1 MPTWVALHHRTTYRY
16 GGPVTVGPQT
26 IRLRPSP
33 LTRTPIRGYAL
44 TVSPEPATLRWFQ
57 DASGNGIAQ
66 AMFGAPTGT
75 LEFTVALEAEL
86 ASVNPFDFVLEPD
99 AVTWPFR
106 YPAPLSYELVAY
118 RSAEPIRPWLPA
130 LLGEFSLKEQP
141 SVELLVGLNR
151 LVFDKIAYITRME
164 PGVLSPEQ
172 TVSCGAGSCR
182 DVAWLLVNVAR
193 SLGFA
198 ARFVSGYLI
207 QLVDESAPTP
217 GLKADK
223 VDLHA
228 WAEIFMPGAGWIGFD
243 ATSGLMTG
251 AGHIPLAGS
260 AHPESAAPV
269 SGTVGLSPAA
279 HFDVET
285 TVTRLPESWIGRG

>member
-1 MPTWVALHHRTTYRY
+1 MPTSVALHHRTTYRY
-16 GGPVTVGPQT
+16 GGPVMVGPQT

-33 LTRTPIRGYAL
+33 ITRAVIRNYAL
-44 TVSPEPATLRWFQ
+44 TISPEPAALRWFQ
-57 DASGNGIAQ
+57 DASGNVIAR
-66 AMFGAPTGT
+66 ALFGAPADT
-75 LEFTVALEAEL
+75 LEFTVGLEAEL
-86 ASVNPFDFVLEPD
+86 GEANPFDFVLESD

-106 YPAPLSYELVAY
+106 YPAALALDLVAY
-118 RSAEPIRPWLPA
+118 QAAEPIRPWLAA
-130 LLGEFSLKEQP
+130 LLGTFSLQEQP
-141 SVELLVGLNR
+141 SVQLLVGLNH
-151 LVFDKIAYITRME
+151 LIFDKITYITRME

-172 TVSCGAGSCR
+172 TVRDGAGSCR
-182 DVAWLLVNVAR
+182 DVAWLLVAIAR

-207 QLVDESAPTP
+207 QLVDAAAPAP
-217 GLKADK
+217 GLETDK

-260 AHPESAAPV
+260 AHPEAAAPV
-269 SGTVGLSPAA
+269 SGTVALSPGA

-285 TVTRLPESWIGRG
+285 TVTRLA

>member
-1 MPTWVALHHRTTYRY
+1 MV
-16 GGPVTVGPQT
+16 
-26 IRLRPSP
+26 
-33 LTRTPIRGYAL
+33 
-44 TVSPEPATLRWFQ
+44 
-57 DASGNGIAQ
+57 AQ
-66 AMFGAPTGT
+66 ALFGAPTDT

-86 ASVNPFDFVLEPD
+86 SDVNPFDFVLDPD

-106 YPAPLSYELVAY
+106 YPSPLSHELLAY
-118 RSAEPIRPWLPA
+118 QGVEPIRPWLAA
-130 LLGEFSLKEQP
+130 LIGEFSPKEQP
-141 SVELLVGLNR
+141 AVELLVALNR
-151 LVFDKIAYITRME
+151 LVFSKIAYITRME
-164 PGVLSPEQ
+164 PGVLSPEE
-172 TVSCGAGSCR
+172 TVRCGAGSCR
-182 DVAWLLVNVAR
+182 DVAWLLVTVAR

-207 QLVDESAPTP
+207 QLVDEMSPTP
-217 GLKADK
+217 DLETDK

-228 WAEIFMPGAGWIGFD
+228 WAEIFLSGAGWIGFD

-269 SGTVGLSPAA
+269 SGTVGLSPTA

-285 TVTRLPESWIGRG
+285 TVRRLP